1 VRFRAYT
8 QLHGESTGVIRF
20 HLEVHPEDM
29 PTAPA
34 TSERIIEASIGGYRS
49 EAKLLSTAEIHAFL
63 LSADESAQLLQR
75 FIDNEVV
82 EFELK
87 FANGDVKQFNIYPSG
102 DRTFYVWADMIH
114 TCIKSHKG
122 KKR

>member
-1 VRFRAYT
+1 MANT
-8 QLHGESTGVIRF
+8 QLHGESLGVIRF
-20 HLEVHPEDM
+20 HLYIYPEDM

-34 TSERIIEASIGGYRS
+34 ASERIIEASLGGYRS
-49 EAKLLSTAEIHAFL
+49 EGNDVSIQKMHIFS
-63 LSADESAQLLQR
+63 LSADESAELLQR
-75 FIDNEVV
+75 FTDNEVV

-87 FANGDVKQFNIYPSG
+87 FANGDVKQFKIYPSG
-102 DRTFYVWADMIH
+102 DRTFYVWAEMFH

>member
-1 VRFRAYT
+1 MRFRAYT
-8 QLHGESTGVIRF
+8 QFHGESTGVIRF

-63 LSADESAQLLQR
+63 LSVDESAQLLQR
-75 FIDNEVV
+75 FTDNEVV

-87 FANGDVKQFNIYPSG
+87 FANGDVKQFSIYPSG
-102 DRTFYVWADMIH
+102 DRTFYVWADMFQ